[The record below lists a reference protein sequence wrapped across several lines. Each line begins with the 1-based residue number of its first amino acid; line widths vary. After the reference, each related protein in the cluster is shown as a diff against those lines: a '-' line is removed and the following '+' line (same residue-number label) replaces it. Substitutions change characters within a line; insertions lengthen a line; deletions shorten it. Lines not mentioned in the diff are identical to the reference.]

1 MRLFAKQ
8 ILWSC
13 IFLMALASGVLQ
25 KPLSAQ
31 LTESDQQVLDWY
43 DGLQLHDYS
52 MQPLV
57 KVDTGWWSQSGN
69 DPPKNRSIHAFLVD
83 ESGDEFSVMTLGL
96 EKLTFKRTADGT
108 PAHQKVNFQQTDLAE
123 FAGQTAS
130 RIANEDPFDRFRNG
144 SKTSP
149 AVELFVLARACEAH
163 SLDEAAHDLLEES
176 EKLINRSRDV
186 SAPES
191 KFQQKLAEDLAHA
204 KTWMTVLKLD
214 DAEIPWVEIQRDF
227 AWIQKNFPDT
237 SHWQRC
243 KDSAEML
250 ATMIAKNETH
260 QIPDDFKSLSVAK
273 QVTELIFQLQNQD
286 GQQMSQPGSCDIFAA
301 ERMRSWKAESEGKDP
316 KQIPKSPAGQLVD
329 LGHAAVPQ
337 LIEALDD
344 QRFTRSVGY
353 HRNFYFSHRVLR
365 VGECSRII
373 LERIANRSFH
383 SKEGSVK
390 QQVTDWWAAIESK
403 GEKAVLIEAVEA
415 GDHNSVYQAA
425 QLIEKYPDIALPS
438 IIKSAKNADSQY
450 VRSQMVK
457 FAGQFTDQAQN
468 FIVNELK
475 TSDEIFVKFAAGE
488 ALLKTDQR
496 QLVVDYFSENW
507 PALLKKNWITPEPMG
522 VMVMRPEQ
530 MIEFVVGLNDPIA
543 INSLRD
549 SFLEMKVRV
558 RMAMTTVFY
567 PKNRGGFY
575 MGGGIASLPDIEFS
589 EGSEKAIQEL
599 LVLALNDEQR
609 NFNAN
614 GTWGT
619 TEYHSPRICD
629 LAGSVLA
636 ARYPDQYEFDFGASR
651 IVREQQRIAITNQWR
666 ADNQIEWLPLPKP
679 RAARTF
685 DADKLNTIVGS
696 IRNANTESEV
706 SKLINRLK
714 SFGPS
719 AFPTLQKAVQE
730 LPQEHLAR
738 ERLTKLVQQLPN
750 QISSIEIAST
760 SAVLNDEW
768 RHRVKSLDQ
777 STLSADVIIKLLQQ
791 MAQQQPEGVSGISI
805 DCERLKQEQ
814 GFLVLIELTTDFQ
827 TRGGTQQMW
836 NGSGYVAV
844 NGKRVHSG
852 GLGFSLDYAQT
863 DKAYAELHEKLQS
876 ALDGSPD
883 DQVEFRIS
891 FIKDE

>member
-8 ILWSC
+8 VVWSC

-31 LTESDQQVLDWY
+31 LTESDRKVLDWY
-43 DGLQLHDYS
+43 DGLELHDFS

-57 KVDTGWWSQSGN
+57 KVDTGWWSQAQN

-96 EKLTFKRTADGT
+96 EKRTFKRTADGT
-108 PAHQKVNFQQTDLAE
+108 PAHEKVDFQEVDLAE
-123 FAGQTAS
+123 FAGQSAT
-130 RIANEDPFDRFRNG
+130 RIANKDTFGRMN
-144 SKTSP
+144 SP
-149 AVELFVLARACEAH
+149 AVELFVLARACESH
-163 SLDEAAHDLLEES
+163 SLDEVAHDLLEES
-176 EKLINRSRDV
+176 ERLINRSRDV
-186 SAPES
+186 SAPKS
-191 KFQQKLAEDLAHA
+191 NFQQKLAEDLAHS

-214 DAEIPWVEIQRDF
+214 DSEIPWVEVQRDF

-237 SHWQRC
+237 RHAQRC

-250 ATMIAKNETH
+250 ADIIAKNKTH
-260 QIPDDFKSLSVAK
+260 QAPDDFKSLSVPE

-286 GQQMSQPGSCDIFAA
+286 GAQLSQPGSCNIFFTDTIGGWGAEAA
-301 ERMRSWKAESEGKDP
+301 GRDP
-316 KQIPKSPAGQLVD
+316 DQIPKSPARQLVD
-329 LGHAAVPQ
+329 LGHVAVPQ
-337 LIEALDD
+337 LIEALSDR
-344 QRFTRSVGY
+344 RFTRSVGY
-353 HRNFYFSHRVLR
+353 HRNFYFSHHVLR
-365 VGECSRII
+365 VGDCSRII
-373 LERIANRSFH
+373 LEQIANRSFH

-415 GDHNSVYQAA
+415 GDHNSVHQAA
-425 QLIEKYPDIALPS
+425 QLIDKYPDIALPS
-438 IIKSAKNADSQY
+438 IIKCAKKTDSQY
-450 VRSQMVK
+450 VRSRMVE
-457 FAGQFTDQAQN
+457 FAGKFNDQARD
-468 FIVNELK
+468 FIINELK
-475 TSDEIFVKFAAGE
+475 TSDGIFIKFAAGE
-488 ALLKTDQR
+488 TLLKTDQR
-496 QLVVDYFSENW
+496 QLVIDYFIENW
-507 PALLKKNWITPEPMG
+507 QALLKKNWITPAPIG
-522 VMVMRPEQ
+522 VMVMEPEQ
-530 MIEFVVGLNDPIA
+530 MIEFVAGLNDPIA

-549 SFLEMKVRV
+549 SFPEMKVRV

-567 PKNRGGFY
+567 PKHRGGIY
-575 MGGGIASLPDIEFS
+575 SGGGIASLPDIEFS
-589 EGSEKAIQEL
+589 EDSEKVIQEL
-599 LVLALNDEQR
+599 LVQALNDEQR
-609 NFNAN
+609 NFNVS
-614 GTWGT
+614 GIWGT

-629 LAGSVLA
+629 LAGYVLA

-651 IVREQQRIAITNQWR
+651 IIREQQRIAIINQWR
-666 ADNQIEWLPLPKP
+666 ADNQIELLPLPKP
-679 RAARTF
+679 RAAHTF

-696 IRNANTESEV
+696 ISNANTESEV
-706 SKLINRLK
+706 SKLIDRLK

-730 LPQEHLAR
+730 LPQEHLAHQ
-738 ERLTKLVQQLPN
+738 RLTKLVQQLPN

-768 RHRVKSLDQ
+768 KQRISSLDQ
-777 STLSADVIIKLLQQ
+777 STLSADVIITLLQQ
-791 MAQQQPEGVSGISI
+791 MAQHQPEGVSGISI

-852 GLGFSLDYAQT
+852 GLGFSLDYAKT
-863 DKAYAELHEKLQS
+863 DKAYAELHAKLQT

-883 DQVEFRIS
+883 NQLDFRIS